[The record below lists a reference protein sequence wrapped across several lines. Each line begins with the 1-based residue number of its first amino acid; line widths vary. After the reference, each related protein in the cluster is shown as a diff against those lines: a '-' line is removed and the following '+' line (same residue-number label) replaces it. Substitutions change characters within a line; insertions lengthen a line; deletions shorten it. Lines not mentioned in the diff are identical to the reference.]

1 MPKSGDEKKG
11 EGLCPCS
18 EILHRDS
25 ATSPTTNLLL
35 SKHECC
41 DGLKEKAWAAF

>member
-1 MPKSGDEKKG
+1 MPKSGGEKKG

-25 ATSPTTNLLL
+25 RNL
-35 SKHECC
+35 SYNKFTV
-41 DGLKEKAWAAF
+41 LKALVLRWVERK